1 MEINMMKIVQNLDE
15 IIILLLTIVVLLTI
29 ALFSHPISIF
39 IMVMWALFMCP
50 VIILFLLDCKR
61 DEKEEDGE

>member
-1 MEINMMKIVQNLDE
+1 MNN
-15 IIILLLTIVVLLTI
+15 IIELTI

-39 IMVMWALFMCP
+39 IMVMSALFTCP
-50 VIILFLLDCKR
+50 VIILFLLDCKL

>member
-29 ALFSHPISIF
+29 ALFSHSISIF

-61 DEKEEDGE
+61 DEKEKDGE

>member
-29 ALFSHPISIF
+29 ALFSHSISIF